1 MSTAYFRSAPIYG
14 TTQPDNKSP
23 VDREAGI
30 IRGASA
36 MQAGEAL
43 GKGVLIDSTTL
54 QQVADMGNALSNGS
68 KVRFTHPG
76 MCSDGMGKTIGRM
89 KNFSVSGDKV
99 IGDIYLNKSSA
110 SSPEGDLRSY
120 VLDLAEE
127 DPESFGMSVAIE
139 PDMAWKL
146 DNGAEVKTRERP
158 ANAVGD
164 MPFLRLKKLRAV
176 DVVDEP
182 AANRD
187 GLFSAAFSGTSNE
200 EAADAFAQLDAFR
213 EAHALTLAKAH
224 EFCARYFQ
232 ARGLSVSITT
242 AERDSANKK
251 ESHMKPEELKALKA
265 KHPEHAG
272 LIVDMFADGK
282 PESEILGAIK
292 DAQFAA
298 LEKSVQDM
306 KAAAEKATADHQ
318 AVLAAKDDQLAKAQ
332 AEIAK
337 AQKAAGFAAG
347 AAVDPGADASEQT
360 GGDALKKEWEAMSAS
375 KKSGYFNRFD
385 VFAEAKA
392 LEARDRLAA
401 GKEG

>member
-14 TTQPDNKSP
+14 TTPSTDKSP

-30 IRGASA
+30 IYGASA
-36 MQAGEAL
+36 MQAGEAS
-43 GKGVLIDSTTL
+43 GKGVMIDEATL
-54 QQVADMGNALSNGS
+54 KQVAEMGNAMPNGS

-76 MCSDGMGKTIGRM
+76 MCSDGLGKTIGRM
-89 KNFSVSGDKV
+89 KNFSVQGDKV
-99 IGDIYLNKSSA
+99 VGDIHLNKSSGHT
-110 SSPEGDLRSY
+110 PDGDLRTY

-139 PDMAWKL
+139 PDAAWKL
-146 DNGAEVKTRERP
+146 DSGAEVKTRERP

-164 MPFLRLKKLRAV
+164 LPFLRLKKLRAV

-187 GLFSAAFSGTSNE
+187 GLFSGAFAGTSSEDAAQAFS
-200 EAADAFAQLDAFR
+200 DLDAFR
-213 EAHALTLAKAH
+213 ESRGMTLAAAH
-224 EFCARYFQ
+224 EFCERYFT
-232 ARGLSVSITT
+232 ARGLSFSITT
-242 AERDSANKK
+242 ADFSAPKK

-298 LEKSVQDM
+298 LEKSVKDM
-306 KAAAEKATADHQ
+306 QLTAEKADADHK
-318 AVLAAKDDQLAKAQ
+318 AALAAKDEQFAKSQTELA
-332 AEIAK
+332 EAK
-337 AQKAAGFAAG
+337 KQTAFALNAGK
-347 AAVDPGADASEQT
+347 DPGADASAQAD
-360 GGDALKKEWEAMSAS
+360 GDALKKEWEAMSAA
-375 KKSGYFNRFD
+375 KKVGFFNQFE
-385 VFAEAKA
+385 VFAEARAFEIK
-392 LEARDRLAA
+392 DRLMA
-401 GKEG
+401 GKGE